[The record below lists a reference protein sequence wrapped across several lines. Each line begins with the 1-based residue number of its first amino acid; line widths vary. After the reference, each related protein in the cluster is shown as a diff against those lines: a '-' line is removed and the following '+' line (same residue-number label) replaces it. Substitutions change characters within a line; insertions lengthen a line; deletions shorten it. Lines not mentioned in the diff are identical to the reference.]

1 MAPDLE
7 GKRVLVIGASAGIGR
22 AIATQCVRRGAS
34 VAFCARRPEVLE
46 AAVADAG
53 GGTVVTGDVRV
64 AEDCDAIVEHTVGAL
79 GGIDAICYSAAMSP
93 LRLLS
98 DTSAEDWRAVLDTNV
113 IGAALVTRA
122 ALPHLSPRAVVAFLS
137 SESVGR
143 PRHGLVAYA
152 ASKLA
157 LEELIRGYRTEHPE
171 LRFAKVTVGAT
182 IPTEFGLEFDM
193 ELAGQLFPVWIA
205 HGEMRANYM
214 DVDDVG
220 EVIADHLASALLHP
234 EVDVQEIVLRPP
246 GPLLTDVS
254 EMLTTLGDAQSDWQ
268 SDWQSETPG
277 A

>member
-1 MAPDLE
+1 MGLQLE

-22 AIATQCVRRGAS
+22 SIAIQCVARGAG

-46 AAVADAG
+46 AAIAEAG
-53 GGTVVTGDVRV
+53 GGVAVTGDVRM
-64 AEDCDAIVEHTVGAL
+64 AADCDVVVQRTVEAL

-93 LRLLS
+93 LRLLA

-113 IGAALVTRA
+113 VGAALVTRA
-122 ALPHLSPRAVVAFLS
+122 ALPHLSPRALVAFLS

-182 IPTEFGLEFDM
+182 VPTEFGIEFDM

-214 DVDDVG
+214 DVGDVG
-220 EVIADHLASALLHP
+220 EVIVDHLASSLLHP
-234 EVDVQEIVLRPP
+234 DVDVQEIVIRPP
-246 GPLLTDVS
+246 GPLLTDVD
-254 EMLTTLGDAQSDWQ
+254 EMLSTLSGAQGDAEAS
-268 SDWQSETPG
+268 
-277 A
+277 

>member
-1 MAPDLE
+1 MGSELE
-7 GKRVLVIGASAGIGR
+7 GRRVLVVGASAGIGR
-22 AIATQCVRRGAS
+22 SIATQCVQRGAS
-34 VAFCARRPEVLE
+34 VAFCARRADVLE

-53 GGTVVTGDVRV
+53 GGAVVTGDVRV
-64 AEDCDAIVEHTVGAL
+64 EADCRGIVEQTVAAI

-93 LRLLS
+93 LRLLA
-98 DTSAEDWRAVLDTNV
+98 DTGADDWRAVLDTNV

-122 ALPHLSPRAVVAFLS
+122 ALPHLSDRALVAFLS

-171 LRFAKVTVGAT
+171 LRFGKVTVGAT
-182 IPTEFGLEFDM
+182 IPTEFGIEFDM

-214 DVDDVG
+214 DVGDVG
-220 EVIADHLASALLHP
+220 EVIVDHLASSLLHP
-234 EVDVQEIVLRPP
+234 EVDVQEIVIRPP
-246 GPLLTDVS
+246 GPLLTDVAGMLSTLS
-254 EMLTTLGDAQSDWQ
+254 EAQDDA
-268 SDWQSETPG
+268 PAG